1 MTEGPYKLPEGWR
14 WVRLGEVCIP
24 TERLDPTRNAST
36 HFVYV
41 DISAIDNAVGAIIS
55 PKLILGQDAPS
66 RARKV
71 IRADDVIFAT
81 TRPYLKNI
89 ALVPPELDGQICSTG
104 FCVIRANRELAEPRF
119 LFYLCRSEHITNQL
133 STCKLRG
140 ASYPAVTDDDVYET
154 LIPLPPLAEQRR
166 IVARIE
172 ELMSR
177 MREAKRLRQQA
188 EEDADRLM
196 QAALAEVFP
205 RPGAE
210 LPPGWRWVRLGEVF
224 EVQQGASMSPKRR
237 LGRNPKPFLRTRN
250 ILWGAVDTSLVDE
263 MDFTDEEAEKLS
275 LQPGDLL
282 ICEGGD
288 VGRTAIWEGQL
299 PTALYQNHIHRLRA
313 KDDSV
318 EPRFIMYWMQA
329 AYQVF
334 LAYQGAE
341 SRTAIPNLS
350 GRRLKEFLA
359 PLPPLSE
366 QRRIVARLEAVQ
378 EKIRA
383 FKSAQAETDEKL
395 NQLEQSMLDKAFRGE
410 L

>member
-1 MTEGPYKLPEGWR
+1 MTERLYKLPEGWR
-14 WVRLGEVCIP
+14 WVQLEEVCEVWDRLRKPVKKKERIP
-24 TERLDPTRNAST
+24 GDTPYCGANGVIDYVKGYTHEGEFVLLAEDGGFYGPGEPSAYIMQGRFWANNHVHIIRGKTGLLLNALLRSYLVAADLRPFLTGATR
-36 HFVYV
+36 
-41 DISAIDNAVGAIIS
+41 
-55 PKLILGQDAPS
+55 PKLTQ
-66 RARKV
+66 
-71 IRADDVIFAT
+71 
-81 TRPYLKNI
+81 
-89 ALVPPELDGQICSTG
+89 
-104 FCVIRANRELAEPRF
+104 
-119 LFYLCRSEHITNQL
+119 
-133 STCKLRG
+133 G
-140 ASYPAVTDDDVYET
+140 AMISIPV
-154 LIPLPPLAEQRR
+154 PLPPLAEQRR

-172 ELMSR
+172 ELMGR
-177 MREAKRLRQQA
+177 VREARRLREQA
-188 EEDADRLM
+188 REDTERLWQSVLADT
-196 QAALAEVFP
+196 FP
-205 RPGAE
+205 RPGSE
-210 LPPGWRWVRLGEVF
+210 LPSGWRWVRLGEVF

-263 MDFTDEEAEKLS
+263 MDFTDEETEKLR

-282 ICEGGD
+282 VCEGGD

-299 PTALYQNHIHRLRA
+299 PTASYQNHIHRLRA

-383 FKSAQAETDEKL
+383 LKSVQAETDEEL
-395 NQLEQSMLDKAFRGE
+395 NRLEQAVLDKAFRGE